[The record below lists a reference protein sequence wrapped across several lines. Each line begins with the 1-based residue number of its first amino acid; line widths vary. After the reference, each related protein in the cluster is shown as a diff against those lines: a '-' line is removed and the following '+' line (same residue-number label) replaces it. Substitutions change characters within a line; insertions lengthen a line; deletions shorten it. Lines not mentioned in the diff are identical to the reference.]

1 MAIFYM
7 KVFDKYVSNQTLS
20 MILSGI
26 FIVATSLFFAPFIP
40 HVVIYSIFN
49 QPTNWIIRAT
59 VAIITIL
66 ITRKVYFQVTNLQ
79 NKNIQ
84 LQKEVIFDK
93 LTGFLI
99 IKNLNKIS
107 C

>member
-20 MILSGI
+20 MILSEI
-26 FIVATSLFFAPFIP
+26 FIVATSLFCSLHS

-99 IKNLNKIS
+99 IKI
-107 C
+107 